1 MFNKLK
7 QLQDLKSQ
15 AKTMQTALS
24 GEKVSG
30 EKRGVTI
37 TMDGNME
44 VLSLTINASLN
55 KTEQEA
61 ALKDCFNDTLKK
73 AQRLMAKKLQ
83 DMGGLPGLR

>member
-24 GEKVSG
+24 GEKVSS

-44 VLSLTINASLN
+44 VLSLTINESLN
-55 KTEQEA
+55 KTEQES

-83 DMGGLPGLR
+83 DMGGLPGLK

>member
-15 AKTMQTALS
+15 AKTIQTSLS

-30 EKRGVTI
+30 EKKGVTI

-44 VLSLTINASLN
+44 VLSLTINENLN
-55 KTEQEA
+55 KAEQEA